1 MPPWGCPGGA
11 GEEAGAPWMPGPSP
25 CLPGLPWQAG
35 AEGRASAISLNP
47 GRPVRFWT
55 QGPVGAP
62 SPPLLGL
69 SGPRFERIEG
79 TEEGTG

>member
-11 GEEAGAPWMPGPSP
+11 GEGVEAYGWPEPSP

-35 AEGRASAISLNP
+35 AEDGQPRSCPTLDVPSGSGP
-47 GRPVRFWT
+47 EVRWGRP
-55 QGPVGAP
+55 
-62 SPPLLGL
+62 PLPCLGL
-69 SGPRFERIEG
+69 SPLRFERIEG